1 MSFIFSIS
9 ATATMALALQ
19 HLTKRSTDQKGIMTN
34 DRNQKSRRK
43 RSTTNDRKI
52 TAFIVFGICYAVFW
66 LNLIPFQVAVQDDQQ
81 LDLLFTSS
89 QPEVEAA
96 IQKQTQ
102 PSITIGE
109 TKTKTKKTI
118 PVFYNVF
125 VKNKKVIP
133 KAKAIF
139 DEPFCCISWI

>member
-1 MSFIFSIS
+1 M
-9 ATATMALALQ
+9 TLALQ
-19 HLTKRSTDQKGIMTN
+19 HLRKRSTDQKGIMTN

-52 TAFIVFGICYAVFW
+52 TAFIVFSICYAVFR
-66 LNLIPFQVAVQDDQQ
+66 LNLIPFQVAVQDVQQ

-96 IQKQTQ
+96 IQKQKQTQ

-109 TKTKTKKTI
+109 TKTKTKKKI